1 MNKKILSK
9 GEETLA
15 IHLRH
20 YGIAFKREYKF
31 HPTRRWRFDFF
42 VNHSFGV
49 EVEGVTNL
57 KKGRHQTIDGYT
69 KDCEK
74 YNEALILGYP
84 VFRFTSAQVQ
94 NGTAID
100 TIIRY
105 LNAATCRSPVDPVS
119 DNVIE

>member
-1 MNKKILSK
+1 MSKKILSK

-15 IHLRH
+15 LHLRH
-20 YGIAFKREYKF
+20 YGIPFKREYKF

-49 EVEGVTNL
+49 EVEGLSNL
-57 KKGRHQTIDGYT
+57 NKSRHQTIKGYT
-69 KDCEK
+69 ADCEK
-74 YNEALILGYP
+74 YNEALIIGYP

-100 TIIRY
+100 TILKF
-105 LNAATCRSPVDPVS
+105 LNRTTALPSLDVVTNDPV
-119 DNVIE
+119 